1 MTKNAINL
9 KNVNLTKIKDLLIEM
24 LWEKIKSYF

>member
-24 LWEKIKSYF
+24 LWEKIKFHF

>member
-24 LWEKIKSYF
+24 LWEKIKFYF